1 MIHFMLAYQNQL
13 KPILLLSEYWFE
25 KLMVRLDS
33 KNVFLKI
40 VYICAFVYT
49 VLVCY
54 FSFGKVQLSNE

>member
-1 MIHFMLAYQNQL
+1 MIHFRLAYQNQL

-33 KNVFLKI
+33 NNVFLKM
-40 VYICAFVYT
+40 VYICAFVYA